1 MGYISQE
8 DIEEL
13 SKSLAREQTVAYIKY
28 AIKKCEETIN
38 YVSETVNTV
47 ATILSAY
54 IFYK

>member
-13 SKSLAREQTVAYIKY
+13 SESLSREQIIAYIKY

>member
-13 SKSLAREQTVAYIKY
+13 SKSLSSEQTVAYIKWT
-28 AIKKCEETIN
+28 IKNCEGIIN

-54 IFYK
+54 IF